1 MSNDRVRY
9 LVISQRETNQAEPE
23 PVPQTLLGRMQMALD
38 LRDLIAGRL
47 RTYEHFRELDGY
59 GPYLRE
65 QIDAMAD
72 RHDSVRPWFMPRA
85 RRAK

>member
-9 LVISQRETNQAEPE
+9 LVILQRDTAQAEPD
-23 PVPQTLLGRMQMALD
+23 PVPESLLGRMQLEFE
-38 LRDLIAGRL
+38 LRELISGRL

-72 RHDSVRPWFMPRA
+72 RHDAVRPWFMPRA
-85 RRAK
+85 KRAI